1 MLAYLFL
8 NLFVGF
14 KKCWKENSSS
24 GWTSCRTERLEQLGS
39 LLITGGGR
47 EGGEMGDWRKAGSVL
62 FLWSPS
68 LALIICWRWL
78 IPPLC
83 SFLKIKWP
91 PPPRPKKKNNLP
103 PPPKATKS
111 DWYLRRVKTANGNR
125 LPEENAKQRQ
135 SMKRTTCT
143 KYSSEKPWSPSMC
156 IRSTCLSKS
165 SIGTG
170 WRPCK

>member
-24 GWTSCRTERLEQLGS
+24 GWTSCRTEELEQLGHY
-39 LLITGGGR
+39 LLRGGGGKGGKGGNR
-47 EGGEMGDWRKAGSVL
+47 GLEEGWVCTILMIPFISTYNLLTMTDPAAL
-62 FLWSPS
+62 FLPENQM
-68 LALIICWRWL
+68 
-78 IPPLC
+78 IPPC
-83 SFLKIKWP
+83 Q
-91 PPPRPKKKNNLP
+91 KKNLP
-103 PPPKATKS
+103 PLPKATKS
-111 DWYLRRVKTANGNR
+111 DWSLRRVKTANGNR

>member
-47 EGGEMGDWRKAGSVL
+47 WGNGGLEEGWVCTILMIPFIGTYNLLAMTDPAAL
-62 FLWSPS
+62 FLP
-68 LALIICWRWL
+68 
-78 IPPLC
+78 
-83 SFLKIKWP
+83 KNQMTP
-91 PPPRPKKKNNLP
+91 PPPPKKKNNNLP

-111 DWYLRRVKTANGNR
+111 GWSLRRVKTANGNR